1 MTSDVQADEQGD
13 DEQQPARRLL
23 DTTARVAAPWLHRS
37 TITAAAR
44 GGVEIEP
51 DDAELSSVVDAAVDR
66 LMSDLSA
73 LLATDVDEQ
82 RTNPLS
88 LFRDAVA
95 GPTRLLL
102 ARDVRPP
109 VTDRFAA
116 DHFPEDVFGLGPATW
131 SDVDPELH
139 EPGLTWGAWKAM
151 TVLRRRRDEGL
162 R

>member
-1 MTSDVQADEQGD
+1 MTSDVQED
-13 DEQQPARRLL
+13 DAPPPPARELL
-23 DTTARVAAPWLHRS
+23 EVTTRVAPSWLRR
-37 TITAAAR
+37 TTLAAAAR
-44 GGVEIEP
+44 GGVTIAP
-51 DDAELSSVVDAAVDR
+51 DDAELVAVVGAAVER
-66 LMSDLSA
+66 LVADLSE

-88 LFRDAVA
+88 LFRHAVA

-102 ARDVRPP
+102 ARGARPP
-109 VTDRFAA
+109 APDRFAA

-151 TVLRRRRDEGL
+151 TVLQRRRDEGL